1 MIKFLVVKKE
11 IREEELQRLLYII
24 EPNMMIQN
32 CGCVY
37 WKKLGQKFSK
47 VIKILREDLW
57 KKL

>member
-1 MIKFLVVKKE
+1 MIKFLVVSKE
-11 IREEELQRLLYII
+11 IKWVKLQRLLYII
-24 EPNMMIQN
+24 EPNMMIPN
-32 CGCVY
+32 CGFVY